1 MNPSVFVDT
10 DIVLDLLA
18 KRDPFFPFAAE
29 LFTKADRKEI
39 NLFVSSLCFSNLN
52 YIVSRQKTAA
62 EARKLLATLKVL
74 VTVLPV
80 DDKII
85 ELALHSRFKDFE
97 DAIQYHCALEHDIRI
112 LVTRNIRD
120 YKQARISVLTAEQ
133 FLINFG

>member
-1 MNPSVFVDT
+1 MNSRVFVDT

-18 KRDPFFPFAAE
+18 KREPFFPFAAE
-29 LFTKADRKEI
+29 LFTKADRKEVK
-39 NLFVSSLCFSNLN
+39 LFVSSLCFSNLY
-52 YIVSRQKTAA
+52 YIVSTQKTQS

-80 DDKII
+80 DEKII

-97 DAIQYHCALEHDIRI
+97 DAIQYYCALEHDIRV

>member
-1 MNPSVFVDT
+1 MNSSVFVDT

-52 YIVSRQKTAA
+52 YIVSRQKTAS

-97 DAIQYHCALEHDIRI
+97 DAIQYHCALEHGIRI
-112 LVTRNIRD
+112 LVTRNVRD

-133 FLINFG
+133 FLINYG